1 MGRTEGT
8 GRTRGS
14 EKTRGGGTARGSGGA
29 GGGGGP
35 EERYDA
41 APFVPRGTDLA
52 ALRESVAGCRGCPLH
67 RDATQAVFGRGDA
80 SARIVLLGEQPGDQE
95 DRRGEPFVGPAG
107 RVLDEALAE
116 AGVDPGEAYV
126 TNAVKHFK
134 FERRAERGKRR
145 IHKPPTLREMTACRP
160 WLAAELELLDPE
172 VIVALGATAGKALL
186 GSAFRV
192 TKERGRLLTWSAP
205 EPEPGPESG
214 DGDGEGEGRGGR
226 ADGGKAG
233 GAAWEGPL
241 VATIHP
247 SAVLRAEDD
256 REAVRAGLVADLR
269 IAAGVLDG

>member
-1 MGRTEGT
+1 MAGT
-8 GRTRGS
+8 
-14 EKTRGGGTARGSGGA
+14 EKTRRGGSAGRSGDGTKA

-35 EERYDA
+35 EARYDA
-41 APFVPRGTDLA
+41 APFVPRGADLA
-52 ALRESVAGCRGCPLH
+52 ALREAVAGCRGCPLH
-67 RDATQAVFGRGDA
+67 REATRAVFGRGDA

-116 AGVDPGEAYV
+116 AGIDPGQAYV

-134 FERRAERGKRR
+134 FERRVERGKRR
-145 IHKPPTLREMTACRP
+145 IHKPPTLREMGACRP

-186 GSAFRV
+186 GSSFRV
-192 TKERGRLLTWSAP
+192 TRERGRLLSWSA
-205 EPEPGPESG
+205 GGG
-214 DGDGEGEGRGGR
+214 DGGGGGE
-226 ADGGKAG
+226 AG
-233 GAAWEGPL
+233 AAAWEGPL

-256 REAVRAGLVADLR
+256 RAEVRAGLVADLR
-269 IAAGVLDG
+269 IASGVLGG